1 MLVEKKE
8 GTEKGEAER
17 FFLFFLFLKP
27 TKFDASLCETRRDHD
42 LEDRPS
48 RAPTSPFCVPTGGER
63 KKERKKERERDPIEL
78 VRTIRMHYVIDGFRF
93 LSPYL
98 VEPGYMC
105 NPHTR
110 VIFLKS
116 KVAVG
121 GRYLFFQS
129 TSASRIKDLGWIE
142 SAEYLNITFESGI
155 GRVILRHD
163 CNSSSGFKETR

>member
-1 MLVEKKE
+1 MTMTSRIAHHAHRHPRFVYQQ
-8 GTEKGEAER
+8 AER
-17 FFLFFLFLKP
+17 
-27 TKFDASLCETRRDHD
+27 ERERR
-42 LEDRPS
+42 R
-48 RAPTSPFCVPTGGER
+48 
-63 KKERKKERERDPIEL
+63 ERERDPIEL